1 MIYVTERAKQELKK
15 LLTISVD
22 WPGACLRLIDRG
34 QGKLGLGV
42 DIKMDDD
49 QVVEYEGQ
57 TLLLVDPELAS
68 GLHLI
73 TLDVDNTD
81 KGPEL
86 VISEGKAEESAASEQ
101 VTSSPKVPVA

>member
-1 MIYVTERAKQELKK
+1 MIYVTERAKEELKK

-42 DIKMDDD
+42 DIRMNDD
-49 QVVEYEGQ
+49 QLVEYEGK

-68 GLHLI
+68 GLQLI
-73 TLDVDNTD
+73 TLDVDDTD

-86 VISEGKAEESAASEQ
+86 VISESKEEEPAVTEQ
-101 VTSSPKVPVA
+101 VTSSPEVPVA